1 MSSVIDKDDK
11 VWLMFL
17 DYCRLV
23 DAEAT
28 NASLDIYGTEQRSNI
43 ALKLAGTKTEDMAS
57 EAQQDSFEKVVDKLT
72 ALEKVLD
79 KVVFK
84 LTALEKQNA
93 AFHKIDRYNQGITNA

>member
-28 NASLDIYGTEQRSNI
+28 NASLDIYGTEQRSNM
-43 ALKLAGTKTEDMAS
+43 ALA
-57 EAQQDSFEKVVDKLT
+57 LT
-72 ALEKVLD
+72 QANLTD
-79 KVVFK
+79 KVVSK

>member
-1 MSSVIDKDDK
+1 MNTVIDKDDK

-28 NASLDIYGTEQRSNI
+28 NASLDIYGTEQRSNM
-43 ALKLAGTKTEDMAS
+43 ALALTQANLT
-57 EAQQDSFEKVVDKLT
+57 DKL
-72 ALEKVLD
+72 VS
-79 KVVFK
+79 K

-93 AFHKIDRYNQGITNA
+93 AFHKVDRYNQGISNA

>member
-28 NASLDIYGTEQRSNI
+28 NASLDIYGTEQRSNM
-43 ALKLAGTKTEDMAS
+43 ALALTQANLT
-57 EAQQDSFEKVVDKLT
+57 DKL
-72 ALEKVLD
+72 D
-79 KVVFK
+79 SK

>member
-28 NASLDIYGTEQRSNI
+28 NASLDIYGTEQRSNM
-43 ALKLAGTKTEDMAS
+43 ALALTQANLT
-57 EAQQDSFEKVVDKLT
+57 DKL
-72 ALEKVLD
+72 VC
-79 KVVFK
+79 K
-84 LTALEKQNA
+84 LNDLEKQNA
-93 AFHKIDRYNQGITNA
+93 TFHKIERYNQGITNA

>member
-28 NASLDIYGTEQRSNI
+28 NASLDIYGTEQRSNM
-43 ALKLAGTKTEDMAS
+43 ALALTQANLT
-57 EAQQDSFEKVVDKLT
+57 DKL
-72 ALEKVLD
+72 VS
-79 KVVFK
+79 K

-93 AFHKIDRYNQGITNA
+93 AFHKVDRYNQGISNA